1 MIDAS
6 TLLVNDF
13 DYEAELARL
22 TAENLALK
30 HDLRKA
36 LARPVFRPTNAAAPA
51 TTKLVLRTKLGICMI
66 GHTGSDVLQ
75 WAPLPISYETFKK
88 EMKYR
93 GEL

>member
-6 TLLVNDF
+6 TIMVNDF

-36 LARPVFRPTNAAAPA
+36 LARPVFRPVCDSAPPA
-51 TTKLVLRTKLGICMI
+51 TKLVLRTELGICMV

-75 WAPLPISYETFKK
+75 WAPLPVSFETFKK

>member
-6 TLLVNDF
+6 TVMINDF

-22 TAENLALK
+22 TAENNALK
-30 HDLRKA
+30 ADLRKA
-36 LARPVFRPTNAAAPA
+36 LSRPVFRPTGETPPPV
-51 TTKLVLRTKLGICMI
+51 TKLVLRTKLGICMI

-75 WAPLPISYETFKK
+75 WAQLPISYETFRK
-88 EMKYR
+88 EMQYR

>member
-6 TLLVNDF
+6 TLMVNDF

-36 LARPVFRPTNAAAPA
+36 LARPVFRPAGEAAPPV
-51 TTKLVLRTKLGICMI
+51 TKLVLRTKLGICMI

-75 WAPLPISYETFKK
+75 WAPLPVSFETFKK

>member
-6 TLLVNDF
+6 TLMVNDF

-51 TTKLVLRTKLGICMI
+51 ATKLGICMI

-75 WAPLPISYETFKK
+75 WAPLPVSFETFKK